1 MSWDERTGSV
11 SSTGIAVTVAVAAAE
26 RRAQQLHAL
35 VHVEAGANARE
46 RQTELD
52 ERDGDRGA
60 HADDDRLGVEHPR
73 HRRDVADHAPDE
85 GVDDLE
91 RRDVDQHA
99 AGAVAHDTVGE
110 VVLQRHRQAV
120 VHVHLDADEQKL
132 VHLENRNALHV
143 RIPQALCVRPMA
155 APVFC
160 RATMNASASV
170 ALVTTEASSTPRWT
184 IVCAICGRM
193 PLMMQSAPM
202 SRAAATVFSRC
213 WATSVSTV
221 GTPVM
226 SMMAMDAPVST
237 MRCRRFSITTCVR
250 ALSSVPISGRA
261 RIPSHSCTTGV
272 DSSSISCCCRRMIS
286 SRPVG

>member
-1 MSWDERTGSV
+1 MSCDERTGSV
-11 SSTGIAVTVAVAAAE
+11 SSTGIAVTIAVAPAE
-26 RRAQQLHAL
+26 RRTEELHAL
-35 VHVEAGANARE
+35 VDVETGANARQ

-52 ERDGDRGA
+52 ERDGDGRA

-73 HRRDVADHAPDE
+73 HRGDVADHAPDE
-85 GVDDLE
+85 RVDDLE

-99 AGAVAHDTVGE
+99 AGAVAHDAVGE
-110 VVLQRHRQAV
+110 VVLQRHGQAV

-132 VHLENRNALHV
+132 VHLEDRNAFHV
-143 RIPQALCVRPMA
+143 RVPQAFGERAMA

-160 RATMNASASV
+160 SATMTASASV
-170 ALVTTEASSTPRWT
+170 ALVTRLVSSTPRWT
-184 IVCAICGRM
+184 MVCAIGGRM

-226 SMMAMDAPVST
+226 SMIAIAAPVST
-237 MRCRRFSITTCVR
+237 IRCRRFS
-250 ALSSVPISGRA
+250 
-261 RIPSHSCTTGV
+261 
-272 DSSSISCCCRRMIS
+272 
-286 SRPVG
+286 